1 MLKVKF
7 FPNSKNNLRCGQA
20 CMQMI
25 LDYYYPKKSFS
36 KKKLNELL
44 KIKNKKMYS
53 FPEMQVAVLSKLDID
68 SKYYTTADD
77 DRYYKKGKEYLL
89 NIYPKNV
96 AEKIWK
102 MSNFNLSKPFFKK
115 AQKEGRYIHKKLSF
129 KEIEDFFEKKYLVSP
144 VINLKTLENKKGYV
158 GHSILITD
166 INKEFITFHD
176 PGLPPIENNKIK
188 RKDFIKSWKSS
199 GTSNTVVIVFG
210 KK

>member
-7 FPNSKNNLRCGQA
+7 FPNSKSGLYCGQA

-25 LDYYYPKKSFS
+25 LNYYYPEKSFS
-36 KKKLNELL
+36 KKKLNEFL
-44 KIKNKKMYS
+44 KIRSKKMYS
-53 FPEMQVAVLSKLDID
+53 FPEMQVAVLSKLGVD

-102 MSNFNLSKPFFKK
+102 MSNFKLAKPFFKK
-115 AQKEGRYIHKKLSF
+115 VQKERRYIHKELSF
-129 KEIEDFFEKKYLVSP
+129 KEIENFFKKKYLISP
-144 VINLKTLENKKGYV
+144 VINLKTFENKKGYA

-166 INKEFITFHD
+166 IDKEFITFHD
-176 PGLPPIENNKIK
+176 PGLPPVKNSKIK
-188 RKDFIKSWKSS
+188 RRDFIRSWKSP